1 MNTDMTRSHLAV
13 VVSEPLH
20 SKVAGVAEYSS
31 RFKLHNE
38 LHIGPSELLTAPV
51 QVSHLALFSGNDTV
65 HKELRL
71 IAQLCDRYS
80 VAPPVADTS
89 HFSGQFGSFRMKW
102 ERHTEFSMYT
112 FFAALAFEKPFAEL
126 AINHVPKEWLESL
139 PGHVIAATHLAID
152 HKQRPHRTLEELAV
166 LFASNTVIGAKVAAG
181 SAVVWTDNKIHGDGF
196 GRILVHDVDLR
207 RRQAGRLVQRLLEIE
222 TYRMLAMLPV
232 PLARQYL
239 PELARFDERLA
250 TLTAN
255 NIELVSLE
263 DEQGLL
269 DELTRLAA
277 EIESISAMTNHRFSA
292 SLAYYNIVKLRVT
305 ELREQRIQGLQIF
318 REFMEQRLASAMDS
332 CEAVHTK
339 LETLSTRVARAS
351 ELLRTRVDITMEGQ
365 TRDLL
370 QSMDRRAHMQLR
382 LQETVEGLSVVVL
395 SYYLLSIVG
404 YALKA
409 LKAAGMIFINVEMAT
424 GMAIPVVL
432 GVVFLAVR
440 RLRRLVNR
448 DEVV

>member
-1 MNTDMTRSHLAV
+1 MNTGTTKSPSAV
-13 VVSEPLH
+13 VAPEPLR
-20 SKVAGVAEYSS
+20 SKVAGVTEYST

-38 LHIGPSELLTAPV
+38 LHVGPAELLTAPA
-51 QVSHLALFSGNDTV
+51 QASHLALLSDNESM
-65 HKELRL
+65 HEELRL

-80 VAPPVADTS
+80 VSPPVADAS
-89 HFSGQFGSFRMKW
+89 HFSAQFGSFRMKW
-102 ERHTEFSMYT
+102 ERHSEFSMYT
-112 FFAALAFEKPFAEL
+112 FFTTFAFEKPFAEL

-139 PGHVIAATHLAID
+139 PGQVIAATHLTID
-152 HKQRPHRTLEELAV
+152 HKKRPQRTLEELAV
-166 LFASNTVIGAKVAAG
+166 LFASNTVIGAKVTAG

-232 PLARQYL
+232 PLARQYI

-250 TLTAN
+250 KLTAN
-255 NIELVSLE
+255 NTALVGLE
-263 DEQGLL
+263 DEQRLL
-269 DELTRLAA
+269 NELTRLAA
-277 EIESISAMTNHRFSA
+277 EIESISAKTNHRFSA
-292 SLAYYNIVKLRVT
+292 SLAYYNIVKLRIT

-332 CEAVHTK
+332 CAAVHHN
-339 LETLSTRVARAS
+339 LETLSTRVARTS

-370 QSMDRRAHMQLR
+370 RSMDRRAHMQLR

-409 LKAAGMIFINVEMAT
+409 LKAAGMTFINVEMAT
-424 GMAIPVVL
+424 GIAIPVVA
-432 GVVFLAVR
+432 GVVFLSVR

-448 DEVV
+448 DEVL

>member
-1 MNTDMTRSHLAV
+1 MNTGTTPSPPAA
-13 VVSEPLH
+13 VVSEPLR
-20 SKVAGVAEYSS
+20 SKVAGVSEFSS

-38 LHIGPSELLTAPV
+38 LHVGPSELLTAPV
-51 QVSHLALFSGNDTV
+51 QVSHLALLSDNDSL
-65 HKELRL
+65 HEELRL

-80 VAPPVADTS
+80 VSPPAADAS

-112 FFAALAFEKPFAEL
+112 FFVASAFEKPFAEP
-126 AINHVPKEWLESL
+126 AIDHVPEAWLASL
-139 PGHVIAATHLAID
+139 PGEVIAATHLAID
-152 HKQRPHRTLEELAV
+152 HKKRPQRTLEELAV
-166 LFASNTVIGAKVAAG
+166 LFASNTVIGAKVTAG
-181 SAVVWTDNKIHGDGF
+181 GAVVWTDNKIHADGF

-207 RRQAGRLVQRLLEIE
+207 RRQTGRLVQRLLEIE
-222 TYRMLAMLPV
+222 SYRMLAMLPV
-232 PLARQYL
+232 PLARQYI

-250 TLTAN
+250 KLTAN
-255 NIELVSLE
+255 NTALVNLE
-263 DEQGLL
+263 DEQSLL

-292 SLAYYNIVKLRVT
+292 SLAYYNIVKLRIT

-332 CEAVHTK
+332 CAAVHYN

-395 SYYLLSIVG
+395 SYYLLSITG
-404 YALKA
+404 YGLKA
-409 LKAAGMIFINVEMAT
+409 LKAMGMTFINVEMAT
-424 GMAIPVVL
+424 GLAIPVVA

-448 DEVV
+448 DEAM